1 MMTCYIKIIILT
13 QLSMFDTNKKSVA
26 VSISMLLWPHN
37 KLVWSCLYTK
47 MFRFGSFTLKKSFIR
62 VTRKAY
68 PRTFV
73 FSWKCRMR
81 IV

>member
-47 MFRFGSFTLKKSFIR
+47 MFRFGSFSLKK
-62 VTRKAY
+62 
-68 PRTFV
+68 V
-73 FSWKCRMR
+73 FCQSYQESLSKDFCIFLEM
-81 IV
+81 